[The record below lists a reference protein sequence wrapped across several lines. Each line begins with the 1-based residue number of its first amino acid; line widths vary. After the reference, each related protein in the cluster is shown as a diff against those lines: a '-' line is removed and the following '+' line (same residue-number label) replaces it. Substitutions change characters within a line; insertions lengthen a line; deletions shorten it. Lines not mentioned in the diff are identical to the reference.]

1 MNQFYDIVESVINDG
16 STELIN
22 NLITK
27 LNENLGESSKD
38 YRCGEN
44 VFYVLKRLCTATL
57 ARDPKI
63 KHNASN
69 ALTQLES
76 KVQNLKSLNK
86 TAFAEF
92 FLSSTDLADCKS
104 KQ

>member
-16 STELIN
+16 SIESIN

-27 LNENLGESSKD
+27 LNENIGEPSKD
-38 YRCGEN
+38 YSCGEN
-44 VFYVLKRLCTATL
+44 VFYVLKRLCAATL

-63 KHNASN
+63 KYIASTG
-69 ALTQLES
+69 LTELNS
-76 KVQNLKSLNK
+76 KVENLKSLNK
-86 TAFAEF
+86 SAFADF